1 MDNII
6 KAAKKKR
13 QKRNYFTQE
22 TEDAIVKYNKS
33 SDKKFKS
40 LIYQREIHYPFYKL
54 TENIIHTFKFYYTD
68 NVENLEELSGMS
80 GGSVAGGTG
89 KKKKQNK

>member
-40 LIYQREIHYPFYKL
+40 LITSSY
-54 TENIIHTFKFYYTD
+54 
-68 NVENLEELSGMS
+68 
-80 GGSVAGGTG
+80 SVANQKFLVLPG
-89 KKKKQNK
+89 

>member
-22 TEDAIVKYNKS
+22 TEDAIVKYNLSK
-33 SDKKFKS
+33 DKNFKS

-54 TENIIHTFKFYYTD
+54 TFIIQM
-68 NVENLEELSGMS
+68 E
-80 GGSVAGGTG
+80 
-89 KKKKQNK
+89 